1 MLHSDIQV
9 ASEGRKVA
17 EQQAMEV
24 ATEASKLMAEK
35 AALEKDRWPPLA
47 YCLYIPIRKSG
58 VGERQVTPLSLLFIY
73 TH

>member
-35 AALEKDRWPPLA
+35 AALEKDR
-47 YCLYIPIRKSG
+47 
-58 VGERQVTPLSLLFIY
+58 
-73 TH
+73 